1 VIGVIGGTVSAAARS
16 LGHYIS
22 FGVTLVIM
30 IGLVIYVAL
39 KRKQRYG
46 RWWQINGPLL
56 LSIFAALF
64 IMADLTR
71 HVLQDLE
78 WWPSGPWPGSSE
90 YRSDCHEETFK
101 CLSPLGWIFTV
112 VLTYLGFGML
122 VVGTMWNANIC
133 DKVQDFRD
141 KWAELRGRK
150 GKINADG
157 QV

>member
-30 IGLVIYVAL
+30 IALCVYVGL
-39 KRKQRYG
+39 KRKQRFG
-46 RWWQINGPLL
+46 SWWKVNGPLV
-56 LSIFAALF
+56 LSIIASIF

-78 WWPSGPWPGSSE
+78 WWPAGQWPGSSE
-90 YRSDCHEETFK
+90 YRPDCEDETFR
-101 CLSPLGWIFTV
+101 CLSVLGWIFTV
-112 VLTYLGFGML
+112 VLTYLGFAFL

-141 KWAELRGRK
+141 KWSELRGHK
-150 GKINADG
+150 GKINADA